1 MADHDEATAKRTIGA
16 TARLQEVST
25 GITFK
30 ARVDT
35 GAKSCSLHIEEI
47 HFDNPSKNM
56 RKNINDM
63 ARFRIRDAEGK
74 DHWIEEKIV
83 CTVQVKTS
91 GKKERRYKVWL
102 TLRHGDVEKRVKVT
116 LNDRSQMEFPLLIGR
131 NFLCDDFLVDVSVD
145 GD

>member
-1 MADHDEATAKRTIGA
+1 MADHDEPTAKRTIGA
-16 TARLQEVST
+16 TAQLQEVST
-25 GITFK
+25 GIAFK

-35 GAKSCSLHIEEI
+35 GAKSRSLHIEEI

-56 RKNINDM
+56 RKNIGKM
-63 ARFRIRDAEGK
+63 ARFRIRDTDGK
-74 DHWIEEKIV
+74 EHWIEEKIF

-102 TLRHGDVEKRVKVT
+102 TLRHDGFEKRVKVT

-131 NFLCDDFLVDVSVD
+131 NFLCDDFVVDVSIN